1 MGLTLTHLSFT
12 YQGASSKALDDV
24 CLDLQPGRFYGIVG
38 TNGAGKS
45 TLCNIFS
52 GLIPHF
58 LKGSLDGE
66 VTLDGQPT
74 SAIPIDEMAMRVGYV
89 FQNPFD
95 QLSHITY
102 RVDDEVAFGL
112 QNLGV
117 PRDEIV
123 ARVTRALEVV
133 RLADLRDR
141 YPLHLSG
148 GQLQRLAVAAV
159 LAMSPDIVVMDEP
172 TSQLDPQGT
181 REVFQAVADLRAS
194 GVTVVLVEHKVELLA
209 AHVDELIALGDG
221 RVVCQGSP
229 RAVFASPVF
238 TDLGVNQP
246 QMAELALQLGFTGEP
261 PALPLTPS
269 ELISHYGLEAL
280 HAD

>member
-1 MGLTLTHLSFT
+1 MGLTLTHVSFT
-12 YQGASSKALDDV
+12 YQGAASKAIDDV
-24 CLDLQPGRFYGIVG
+24 SLDLQPGRFYGVVG
-38 TNGAGKS
+38 ATGAGKS
-45 TLCNIFS
+45 TLCHIFS

-58 LKGSLDGE
+58 LNGSLDGE
-66 VTLDGQPT
+66 VALDGQPT
-74 SAIPIDEMAMRVGYV
+74 SAIPIDEIATRVGYV

-112 QNLGV
+112 QNLGL

-123 ARVTRALEVV
+123 ARVTRALEVL
-133 RLADLRDR
+133 RIADLRDR
-141 YPLHLSG
+141 YPFHLSG
-148 GQLQRLAVAAV
+148 GQLQRLAVASV

-221 RVVCQGSP
+221 GVVCQGSP

-238 TDLGVNQP
+238 SDLGVNRP
-246 QMAELALQLGFTGEP
+246 QMAELALQLGFAGEAG
-261 PALPLTPS
+261 ALPLSTT
-269 ELISHYGLEAL
+269 ELMKHYGLEAQ